1 MKTKVIIIDDD
12 INAIK
17 LLSMH
22 LAVHED
28 FEVVASATN
37 CCDGKKYIMEHKPD
51 LLFLDIELP
60 EMDGLSFLRSIRGG
74 VAWYMSVVFFT
85 SYDNYTIDAL
95 RLEAFDYL
103 LKPLNHSDLE
113 SCLQRYMDKHEQLQ
127 DRSDMFF
134 QEPSSSKERVLL
146 INTIYNKKLI
156 RVDSIGYFR
165 FHTERKVWEAF
176 LDDGHSMPLRRST
189 TSEIIVSQSPD
200 FVQVHK
206 MYIVNLNFIN
216 TIEETR
222 IIMNFP
228 FDGADIKISKSYR
241 KNLLD
246 RFYNL

>member
-1 MKTKVIIIDDD
+1 MKTKVVIIDDD
-12 INAIK
+12 INAINM
-17 LLSMH
+17 LSNH
-22 LAVHED
+22 LAIRED

-37 CCDGKKYIMEHKPD
+37 CCDGKNAIMEYKPD

-60 EMDGLSFLRSIRGG
+60 EMDGLSFLRSIRGS
-74 VAWYMSVVFFT
+74 VSWYMSVVFFT
-85 SYDNYTIDAL
+85 SYDNYTIQAL

-113 SCLQRYMDKHEQLQ
+113 SCLQRYVDKYNSAPEHSE
-127 DRSDMFF
+127 MFF
-134 QEPSSSKERVLL
+134 QEASSSKERVVL
-146 INTIYNKKLI
+146 INTVYNKKLI
-156 RVDSIGYFR
+156 RTDSIGYFR
-165 FHTERKVWEAF
+165 FQAERKVWEAF

-189 TSEIIVSQSPD
+189 TSEIILSQSPD

-206 MYIVNLNFIN
+206 MYIINLNFIN

-222 IIMNFP
+222 IVMNFP
-228 FDGADIKISKSYR
+228 FEDADIKISKSYR